1 MLGFIMKHIKYQIL
15 VNFCLIAAFSIVV
28 LAAVVLKIM
37 NDSVLHLSDSL
48 AADMTQR
55 TYETLNLPHQTFE
68 ALVQEEVS
76 RNLREAIASPR
87 LAANIEA
94 GQIKPL
100 QAELF
105 KQATGLEL
113 DFFVMFNLQGQIVTS
128 FPTDLSSASVEQFF
142 AKSELGSQIVRA
154 LRDHPDKL
162 PAHWMTFMRLDASLL
177 GSFGLRERDIEGQ
190 GGLAIAAAAAMM
202 NDFDEPIGLAL
213 IGRLL
218 NRYDAPLKRLQNVA
232 GYSSVVYLD
241 ATPIAQVGFA
251 APNAAKTFDLT
262 TLRIPPNILN
272 KMTDAPQKS
281 NQILELAGKRYLT
294 SCSTLKSMTG
304 RPVGRLCVGLPEIRI
319 TRIRDA
325 IFSDGVEMRRAL
337 QRWIIGIGGA
347 ALGVFAVLSLL
358 LATRIVTPLTRLVEV
373 AKTTADGNLTETSDI
388 RRDDETG
395 ILAAALN
402 AMVRH
407 LRQIV
412 ADVKRVAQNVSER
425 GHTMNAHTQIMRNR
439 AMQQAASMTQASSSM
454 EEMAINIR
462 QNADNAAQMEMLA
475 MKSAE
480 DALKSEQAVADT
492 VNAMREIVKRT
503 SIIEDIARQTRLL
516 SLNATI
522 EASHAEEYGKGFA
535 VVAAEVRDL
544 AESSQ
549 NAAEEITE
557 LTGSGIAI
565 AERAG
570 DMLKRLV
577 PDIQQTAAIVQEIS
591 AATYEQT
598 KGVEQINNAIQELD
612 AVTQQNSVT
621 SEELAVSAE
630 ELSVQ
635 ASLLLQAIEFFK
647 TDSPPT

>member
-37 NDSVLHLSDSL
+37 NDSILHLSDSL

-76 RNLREAIASPR
+76 RNLREAIASPS
-87 LAANIEA
+87 LAANLEA

-128 FPTDLSSASVEQFF
+128 FPTDLSSAGVEQFF

-154 LRDHPDKL
+154 LREYPDNL
-162 PAHWMTFMRLDASLL
+162 PAHWMTFMRLDAPLL

-190 GGLAIAAAAAMM
+190 GGLAIAAAAAMR

-218 NRYDAPLKRLQNVA
+218 NRYDAPLKRLQNVG
-232 GYSSVVYLD
+232 GYSCAVYLD

-251 APNAAKTFDLT
+251 APNAKTFDLA
-262 TLRIPPNILN
+262 TLRIPPNILDN
-272 KMTDAPQKS
+272 MADAPQKA
-281 NQILELAGKRYLT
+281 NQILDLAGKRYLT

-319 TRIRDA
+319 TRMRDA
-325 IFSDGVEMRRAL
+325 IFEDGAAMRRAL
-337 QRWIIGIGGA
+337 QTWIIGIGGA
-347 ALGVFAVLSLL
+347 ALVVFAALSLL
-358 LATRIVTPLTRLVEV
+358 IATRIVTPLTRLVEV

-395 ILAAALN
+395 ILAATLN

-480 DALKSEQAVADT
+480 DTLKSEQAVADT

-591 AATYEQT
+591 AATKEQT
-598 KGVEQINNAIQELD
+598 KGVEQINSAIQELD

-621 SEELAVSAE
+621 SEELAASAE
-630 ELSVQ
+630 ELSAQ

>member
-37 NDSVLHLSDSL
+37 NDSILHLSDSL

-76 RNLREAIASPR
+76 RNLREAIASPS
-87 LAANIEA
+87 LAANLEA

-128 FPTDLSSASVEQFF
+128 FPTDLSSAGVEQFF

-154 LRDHPDKL
+154 LREYPDNL
-162 PAHWMTFMRLDASLL
+162 PAHWMTFMRLDAPLL

-190 GGLAIAAAAAMM
+190 GGLAIAAAAAMR

-218 NRYDAPLKRLQNVA
+218 NRYDAPLKRLQNVG
-232 GYSSVVYLD
+232 GYSCAVYLD

-251 APNAAKTFDLT
+251 APNAKTFDLA
-262 TLRIPPNILN
+262 TLRIPPNILDN
-272 KMTDAPQKS
+272 MADAPQKA
-281 NQILELAGKRYLT
+281 NQILDLAGKRYLT

-319 TRIRDA
+319 TRMRDA
-325 IFSDGVEMRRAL
+325 IFEDGAAMRRAL
-337 QRWIIGIGGA
+337 QTWIIGIGGA
-347 ALGVFAVLSLL
+347 ALVVFAALSLL
-358 LATRIVTPLTRLVEV
+358 IATRIVTPLTLLVEV

-480 DALKSEQAVADT
+480 DTLKSEQAVADT

-591 AATYEQT
+591 AATKEQT
-598 KGVEQINNAIQELD
+598 KGVEQINSAIQELD

-621 SEELAVSAE
+621 SEELAASAE
-630 ELSVQ
+630 ELSAQ

-647 TDSPPT
+647 TDSPST

>member
-37 NDSVLHLSDSL
+37 NDSILHLSDSL

-76 RNLREAIASPR
+76 RNLREAIASPS
-87 LAANIEA
+87 LAANLEA

-128 FPTDLSSASVEQFF
+128 FPTDLSSAGVEQFF

-154 LRDHPDKL
+154 LREYPDNL
-162 PAHWMTFMRLDASLL
+162 PAHWMTFMRLDAPLL

-190 GGLAIAAAAAMM
+190 GGLAIAAAAAMR

-218 NRYDAPLKRLQNVA
+218 NRYDAPLKRLQNVG
-232 GYSSVVYLD
+232 GYSCAVYLD

-251 APNAAKTFDLT
+251 APNAKTFDLA
-262 TLRIPPNILN
+262 TLRIPPNILDN
-272 KMTDAPQKS
+272 MADAPQKA
-281 NQILELAGKRYLT
+281 NQILDLAGKRYLT

-319 TRIRDA
+319 TRMRDA
-325 IFSDGVEMRRAL
+325 IFEDGAAMRRAL
-337 QRWIIGIGGA
+337 QTWIIGIGGA
-347 ALGVFAVLSLL
+347 ALVVFAALSLL
-358 LATRIVTPLTRLVEV
+358 IATRIVTPLTLLVEV

-395 ILAAALN
+395 ILAATLN

-480 DALKSEQAVADT
+480 DTLKSEQAVADT

-591 AATYEQT
+591 AATKEQT
-598 KGVEQINNAIQELD
+598 KGVEQINSAIQELD

-621 SEELAVSAE
+621 SEELAASAE
-630 ELSVQ
+630 ELSAQ

-647 TDSPPT
+647 TNSPST

>member
-76 RNLREAIASPR
+76 RNLREAIASPS
-87 LAANIEA
+87 LVANIEA

-128 FPTDLSSASVEQFF
+128 FPTDLSSAGVEQFF

-154 LRDHPDKL
+154 LQEHPDKL
-162 PAHWMTFMRLDASLL
+162 PAHWMTFMRLDAPLL

-218 NRYDAPLKRLQNVA
+218 NRYDAPLKRLQNVG
-232 GYSSVVYLD
+232 GYSCVVYLD

-251 APNAAKTFDLT
+251 ELNAKSFDLA
-262 TLRIPPNILN
+262 TLRIPPNILD
-272 KMTDAPQKS
+272 KMADAPQKA
-281 NQILELAGKRYLT
+281 NQILDLAGKRYLT

-319 TRIRDA
+319 TRMRDA
-325 IFSDGVEMRRAL
+325 IFEDGAAMRRAL
-337 QRWIIGIGGA
+337 QAWIIGIGGA

-358 LATRIVTPLTRLVEV
+358 IATRIVTPLTRLVEV
-373 AKTTADGNLTETSDI
+373 AKTTAAGNLTETSDI

-395 ILAAALN
+395 ILAATLN

-462 QNADNAAQMEMLA
+462 QNADNAAQMEILA

-480 DALKSEQAVADT
+480 DALKSEQTVADT

-591 AATYEQT
+591 AATKEQT
-598 KGVEQINNAIQELD
+598 RGVEQINNAIQELD

-621 SEELAVSAE
+621 SEELAASAE
-630 ELSVQ
+630 ELSAQ
-635 ASLLLQAIEFFK
+635 ASLLLHAIEFFK
-647 TDSPPT
+647 TDSSPT

>member
-37 NDSVLHLSDSL
+37 NDSILHLSDSL

-76 RNLREAIASPR
+76 RNLREAIASPS
-87 LAANIEA
+87 LAANLEA

-128 FPTDLSSASVEQFF
+128 FPTDLSSAGVEQFF

-154 LRDHPDKL
+154 LREYPDNL
-162 PAHWMTFMRLDASLL
+162 PAHWMTFMRLDAPLL

-190 GGLAIAAAAAMM
+190 GGLAIAAAAAMR

-218 NRYDAPLKRLQNVA
+218 NRYDAPLKRLQNVG
-232 GYSSVVYLD
+232 GYSCAVYLD

-251 APNAAKTFDLT
+251 ASNAKSFDLA
-262 TLRIPPNILN
+262 TLRIPPNILDN
-272 KMTDAPQKS
+272 MADASQKA
-281 NQILELAGKRYLT
+281 NQILDLAGKRYLT

-319 TRIRDA
+319 TRMRDA
-325 IFSDGVEMRRAL
+325 IFEDGAAMRRAL
-337 QRWIIGIGGA
+337 QTWIIGIGGA
-347 ALGVFAVLSLL
+347 ALVVFAALSLL
-358 LATRIVTPLTRLVEV
+358 IATRIVTPLTRLVEV

-395 ILAAALN
+395 ILAATLN

-480 DALKSEQAVADT
+480 DTLKSEQAVADT

-591 AATYEQT
+591 AATKEQT
-598 KGVEQINNAIQELD
+598 KGVEQINSAIQELD

-621 SEELAVSAE
+621 SEELAASAE

>member
-37 NDSVLHLSDSL
+37 NDSILHLSDSL

-76 RNLREAIASPR
+76 RNLREAIASPS
-87 LAANIEA
+87 LAANLEA

-128 FPTDLSSASVEQFF
+128 FPTDLSSAGVEQFF

-154 LRDHPDKL
+154 LQEYPDNL
-162 PAHWMTFMRLDASLL
+162 PAHWMTFMRLDAPLL

-190 GGLAIAAAAAMM
+190 GGLAIAAAAAMR

-218 NRYDAPLKRLQNVA
+218 NRYDAPLKRLQNVG
-232 GYSSVVYLD
+232 GYSCAVYLD

-251 APNAAKTFDLT
+251 ASNAKSFDLA
-262 TLRIPPNILN
+262 TLRIPPNILDN
-272 KMTDAPQKS
+272 MADASQKA
-281 NQILELAGKRYLT
+281 NQILDLAGKRYLT

-325 IFSDGVEMRRAL
+325 IFSDGAEMRRAL

-395 ILAAALN
+395 ILAATLN

-480 DALKSEQAVADT
+480 DTLKSEQAVADT

-591 AATYEQT
+591 AATKEQT
-598 KGVEQINNAIQELD
+598 KGVEQINSAIQELD

-621 SEELAVSAE
+621 SEELAASAE

-647 TDSPPT
+647 TDSPST

>member
-37 NDSVLHLSDSL
+37 NDSILHLSDSL

-76 RNLREAIASPR
+76 RNLREAIASPS
-87 LAANIEA
+87 LAANLEA

-128 FPTDLSSASVEQFF
+128 FPTDLSSAGVEQFF
-142 AKSELGSQIVRA
+142 ATSELGSQIVRA
-154 LRDHPDKL
+154 LREYPDNL
-162 PAHWMTFMRLDASLL
+162 PAHWMTFMRLDAPLL

-218 NRYDAPLKRLQNVA
+218 NRYDAPLKRLQNVG
-232 GYSSVVYLD
+232 GYSCAVYLD

-251 APNAAKTFDLT
+251 ASNAKSFDLA
-262 TLRIPPNILN
+262 TLRIPPNILDN
-272 KMTDAPQKS
+272 MADASQKA
-281 NQILELAGKRYLT
+281 NQILDLAGKRYLT
-294 SCSTLKSMTG
+294 SCSTLKNMTG

-319 TRIRDA
+319 TRMRDA
-325 IFSDGVEMRRAL
+325 IFEDGAAMRRAL
-337 QRWIIGIGGA
+337 QTWIIGIGGA

-358 LATRIVTPLTRLVEV
+358 IATRIVTPLTRLVEV

-395 ILAAALN
+395 ILAATLN

-480 DALKSEQAVADT
+480 DTLKSEQAVADT

-591 AATYEQT
+591 AATKEQT
-598 KGVEQINNAIQELD
+598 KGVEQINSAIQELD

-621 SEELAVSAE
+621 SEELAASAE
-630 ELSVQ
+630 ELSAQ

>member
-76 RNLREAIASPR
+76 RNLREAIASPS
-87 LAANIEA
+87 LAAHLDA

-128 FPTDLSSASVEQFF
+128 FPTDLSSAGVEQFF

-162 PAHWMTFMRLDASLL
+162 PAHWMTFMRMDAPLL

-251 APNAAKTFDLT
+251 APNAKTFDLA
-262 TLRIPPNILN
+262 TLRIPPNILDN
-272 KMTDAPQKS
+272 MADAPQKA
-281 NQILELAGKRYLT
+281 NQILDLAGKRYLT

-304 RPVGRLCVGLPEIRI
+304 RPVGRLCVGLPETRI
-319 TRIRDA
+319 TRMRDA
-325 IFSDGVEMRRAL
+325 IFEDGAAMRRAL
-337 QRWIIGIGGA
+337 QTWIIGIGGA

-358 LATRIVTPLTRLVEV
+358 IATRIVTPLTRLVEV
-373 AKTTADGNLTETSDI
+373 AKTTAAGNLTETSDI

-395 ILAAALN
+395 ILAATLN

-591 AATYEQT
+591 AATHEQT

-621 SEELAVSAE
+621 SEELAASAE

>member
-37 NDSVLHLSDSL
+37 NDSILHLSDSL

-76 RNLREAIASPR
+76 RNLREAIASPS
-87 LAANIEA
+87 LAANLEA

-128 FPTDLSSASVEQFF
+128 FPTDLSSAGVEQFF

-154 LRDHPDKL
+154 LREYPDNL
-162 PAHWMTFMRLDASLL
+162 PAHWMTFMRLDAPLL

-190 GGLAIAAAAAMM
+190 GGLAIAAAAAMR

-218 NRYDAPLKRLQNVA
+218 NRYDAPLKRLQNVG
-232 GYSSVVYLD
+232 GYSCAVYLD

-251 APNAAKTFDLT
+251 APNAKTFDLA
-262 TLRIPPNILN
+262 TLRIPPNILDN
-272 KMTDAPQKS
+272 MADAPQKA
-281 NQILELAGKRYLT
+281 NQILDLAGKRYLT

-319 TRIRDA
+319 TRMRDA
-325 IFSDGVEMRRAL
+325 IFEDGAAMRRAL
-337 QRWIIGIGGA
+337 QTWIIGIGGA
-347 ALGVFAVLSLL
+347 ALVVFAALSLL
-358 LATRIVTPLTRLVEV
+358 IATRIVTPLTRLVEV

-395 ILAAALN
+395 ILAATLN

-480 DALKSEQAVADT
+480 DTLKSEQAVADT

-591 AATYEQT
+591 AATKEQT
-598 KGVEQINNAIQELD
+598 KGVEQINSAIQELD

-621 SEELAVSAE
+621 SEELAASAE
-630 ELSVQ
+630 ELSAQ

-647 TDSPPT
+647 TDSPST

>member
-37 NDSVLHLSDSL
+37 NDSILHLSDSL

-76 RNLREAIASPR
+76 RNLREAIASPS
-87 LAANIEA
+87 LAANLEA

-128 FPTDLSSASVEQFF
+128 FPTDLSSAGVEQFF

-154 LRDHPDKL
+154 LREYPDNL
-162 PAHWMTFMRLDASLL
+162 PAHWMTFMRLDAPLL

-190 GGLAIAAAAAMM
+190 GGLAIAAAAAMR

-218 NRYDAPLKRLQNVA
+218 NRYDAPLKRLQNVG
-232 GYSSVVYLD
+232 GYSCAVYLD

-251 APNAAKTFDLT
+251 ASNAKSFDLA
-262 TLRIPPNILN
+262 TLRIPPNILDN
-272 KMTDAPQKS
+272 MADASQKA
-281 NQILELAGKRYLT
+281 NQILDLAGKRYLT
-294 SCSTLKSMTG
+294 SCSTLKNMTG

-319 TRIRDA
+319 TRMRDA
-325 IFSDGVEMRRAL
+325 IFEDGAAMRRAL
-337 QRWIIGIGGA
+337 QTWIIGIGGA
-347 ALGVFAVLSLL
+347 ALVVFAALSLL
-358 LATRIVTPLTRLVEV
+358 IATRIVTPLTRLVEV

-395 ILAAALN
+395 ILAATLN

-480 DALKSEQAVADT
+480 DTLKSEQAVADT

-591 AATYEQT
+591 AATKEQT
-598 KGVEQINNAIQELD
+598 KGVEQINSAIQELD

-621 SEELAVSAE
+621 SEELAASAE

>member
-37 NDSVLHLSDSL
+37 NDSILHLSDSL

-76 RNLREAIASPR
+76 RNLREAIASPS
-87 LAANIEA
+87 LAANLEA

-128 FPTDLSSASVEQFF
+128 FPTDLSSAGVEQFF

-154 LRDHPDKL
+154 LREYPDNL
-162 PAHWMTFMRLDASLL
+162 PAHWMTFMRLDAPLL

-218 NRYDAPLKRLQNVA
+218 NRYDAPLKRLQNVG
-232 GYSSVVYLD
+232 GYSCAVYLD

-251 APNAAKTFDLT
+251 APNAKTFDLA
-262 TLRIPPNILN
+262 TLRIPPNILDN
-272 KMTDAPQKS
+272 MADAPQKA
-281 NQILELAGKRYLT
+281 NQILDLAGKRYLT

-319 TRIRDA
+319 TRMRDA
-325 IFSDGVEMRRAL
+325 IFEDGAAMRRAL
-337 QRWIIGIGGA
+337 QTWIIGIGGA
-347 ALGVFAVLSLL
+347 ALVVFAALSLL
-358 LATRIVTPLTRLVEV
+358 IATRIVTPLTRLVEV

-395 ILAAALN
+395 ILAATLN

-462 QNADNAAQMEMLA
+462 QNADNASHMEMIA
-475 MKSAE
+475 TKSAE

-492 VNAMREIVKRT
+492 LNAMREIVKRT

-591 AATYEQT
+591 AATKEQT
-598 KGVEQINNAIQELD
+598 KGVEQINSAIQELD

-621 SEELAVSAE
+621 SEELAASAE
-630 ELSVQ
+630 ELSAQ

-647 TDSPPT
+647 TDSPST

>member
-37 NDSVLHLSDSL
+37 NDSILHLSDSL

-76 RNLREAIASPR
+76 RNLREAIASPS
-87 LAANIEA
+87 LAANLEA

-128 FPTDLSSASVEQFF
+128 FPTDLSSAGVEQFF

-154 LRDHPDKL
+154 LREYPDNL
-162 PAHWMTFMRLDASLL
+162 PAHWMTFMRLDAPLL

-190 GGLAIAAAAAMM
+190 GGLAIAAAAAMR

-218 NRYDAPLKRLQNVA
+218 NRYDAPLKRLQNVG
-232 GYSSVVYLD
+232 GYSCAVYLD

-251 APNAAKTFDLT
+251 APNAKTFDLA
-262 TLRIPPNILN
+262 TLRIPPNILDN
-272 KMTDAPQKS
+272 MADASQKA
-281 NQILELAGKRYLT
+281 NQILDLAGKRYLT
-294 SCSTLKSMTG
+294 SCSTLKNMTG

-319 TRIRDA
+319 TRMRDA
-325 IFSDGVEMRRAL
+325 IFEDGAAMRRAL
-337 QRWIIGIGGA
+337 QTWIIGIGGA
-347 ALGVFAVLSLL
+347 ALVVFAALSLL
-358 LATRIVTPLTRLVEV
+358 IATRIVTPLTRLVEV

-395 ILAAALN
+395 ILAATLN

-480 DALKSEQAVADT
+480 DTLKSEQAVADT

-591 AATYEQT
+591 AATKEQT
-598 KGVEQINNAIQELD
+598 KGVEQINSAIQELD

-621 SEELAVSAE
+621 SEELAASAE

>member
-37 NDSVLHLSDSL
+37 NDSILHLSDSL

-76 RNLREAIASPR
+76 RNLREAIASPS
-87 LAANIEA
+87 LAANLEA

-128 FPTDLSSASVEQFF
+128 FPTDLSSAGVEQFF
-142 AKSELGSQIVRA
+142 ATSELGSQIVRA
-154 LRDHPDKL
+154 LREYPDNL
-162 PAHWMTFMRLDASLL
+162 PAHWMTFMRLDAPLL

-190 GGLAIAAAAAMM
+190 GGLAIAAAAAMR

-218 NRYDAPLKRLQNVA
+218 NRYDAPLKRLQNVG
-232 GYSSVVYLD
+232 GYSCAVYLD

-251 APNAAKTFDLT
+251 ASNAKSFDLA
-262 TLRIPPNILN
+262 TLRIPPNILDN
-272 KMTDAPQKS
+272 MADASQKA
-281 NQILELAGKRYLT
+281 NQILDLAGKRYLT
-294 SCSTLKSMTG
+294 SCSTLKNMTG

-319 TRIRDA
+319 TRMRDA
-325 IFSDGVEMRRAL
+325 IFEDGAAMRRAL
-337 QRWIIGIGGA
+337 QTWIIGIGGA

-358 LATRIVTPLTRLVEV
+358 IATRIVTPLTRLVEV

-395 ILAAALN
+395 ILAATLN

-480 DALKSEQAVADT
+480 DTLKSEQAVADT

-591 AATYEQT
+591 AATKEQT
-598 KGVEQINNAIQELD
+598 KGVEQINSAIQELD

-621 SEELAVSAE
+621 SEELAASAE
-630 ELSVQ
+630 ELSAQ

>member
-37 NDSVLHLSDSL
+37 NDSILHLSDSL

-76 RNLREAIASPR
+76 RNLREAIASPS
-87 LAANIEA
+87 LAANLEA

-128 FPTDLSSASVEQFF
+128 FPTDLSSAGVEQFF

-154 LRDHPDKL
+154 LREYPDNL
-162 PAHWMTFMRLDASLL
+162 PAHWMTFMRLDAPLL

-190 GGLAIAAAAAMM
+190 GGLAIAAAAAMR

-218 NRYDAPLKRLQNVA
+218 NRYDAPLKRLQNVG
-232 GYSSVVYLD
+232 GYSCAVYLD

-251 APNAAKTFDLT
+251 ASNAKSFDLA
-262 TLRIPPNILN
+262 TLRIPPNILDN
-272 KMTDAPQKS
+272 MADASQKA
-281 NQILELAGKRYLT
+281 NQILDLAGKRYLT
-294 SCSTLKSMTG
+294 SCSTLKNMTG

-319 TRIRDA
+319 TRMRDA
-325 IFSDGVEMRRAL
+325 IFEDGAAMRRAL
-337 QRWIIGIGGA
+337 QTWIIGIGGA

-358 LATRIVTPLTRLVEV
+358 IATRIVTPLTRLVEV

-395 ILAAALN
+395 ILAATLN

-480 DALKSEQAVADT
+480 DTLKSEQAVADT

-591 AATYEQT
+591 AATKEQT
-598 KGVEQINNAIQELD
+598 KGVEQINSAIQELD

-621 SEELAVSAE
+621 SEELAASAE
-630 ELSVQ
+630 ELSAQ

-647 TDSPPT
+647 TDSPST

>member
-37 NDSVLHLSDSL
+37 NDSILHLSDSL

-76 RNLREAIASPR
+76 RNLREAIASPS
-87 LAANIEA
+87 LAANLEA

-128 FPTDLSSASVEQFF
+128 FPTDLSSAGVEQFF

-154 LRDHPDKL
+154 LREYPDNL
-162 PAHWMTFMRLDASLL
+162 PAHWMTFMRLDAPLL

-190 GGLAIAAAAAMM
+190 GGLAIAAAAAMR

-218 NRYDAPLKRLQNVA
+218 NRYDAPLKRLQNVG
-232 GYSSVVYLD
+232 GYSCAVYLD

-251 APNAAKTFDLT
+251 APNAKTFDLA
-262 TLRIPPNILN
+262 TLRIPPNILDN
-272 KMTDAPQKS
+272 MADAPQKA
-281 NQILELAGKRYLT
+281 NQILDLAGKRYLT
-294 SCSTLKSMTG
+294 SCSTLKNMTG

-319 TRIRDA
+319 TRMRDA
-325 IFSDGVEMRRAL
+325 IFEDGAAMRRAL
-337 QRWIIGIGGA
+337 QTWIIGIGGA
-347 ALGVFAVLSLL
+347 ALVVFAALSLL
-358 LATRIVTPLTRLVEV
+358 IATRIVTPLTRLVEV

-395 ILAAALN
+395 ILAATLN

-480 DALKSEQAVADT
+480 DTLKSEQAVADT

-591 AATYEQT
+591 AATKEQT
-598 KGVEQINNAIQELD
+598 KGVEQINSAIQELD

-621 SEELAVSAE
+621 SEELAASAE
-630 ELSVQ
+630 ELSAQ

-647 TDSPPT
+647 TDSPST

>member
-37 NDSVLHLSDSL
+37 NDSILHLSDSL

-68 ALVQEEVS
+68 TLVQEEVS
-76 RNLREAIASPR
+76 RNLREAIASPS
-87 LAANIEA
+87 LAAHLEA

-128 FPTDLSSASVEQFF
+128 FPTDLSSAGVEQFF

-154 LRDHPDKL
+154 LQEHPDKL
-162 PAHWMTFMRLDASLL
+162 PAHWMTFMRLDAPLL

-251 APNAAKTFDLT
+251 ELNAKSFDLA
-262 TLRIPPNILN
+262 TLRIPPNILD
-272 KMTDAPQKS
+272 KMADAPQKA
-281 NQILELAGKRYLT
+281 NQILDLAGKRYLT

-304 RPVGRLCVGLPEIRI
+304 RPVGRLCVGLPETRI
-319 TRIRDA
+319 TRMRDA
-325 IFSDGVEMRRAL
+325 IFEDGAAMRRAL
-337 QRWIIGIGGA
+337 QTWIIGIGGG

-358 LATRIVTPLTRLVEV
+358 IATRIVTPLTRLVEV
-373 AKTTADGNLTETSDI
+373 AKTTAAGNLTETSDI

-395 ILAAALN
+395 ILAATLN

-480 DALKSEQAVADT
+480 DTLKSEQAVADT

-591 AATYEQT
+591 AATKEQT
-598 KGVEQINNAIQELD
+598 KGVEQINSAIQELD

-621 SEELAVSAE
+621 SEELAASAE
-630 ELSVQ
+630 ELSAQ

-647 TDSPPT
+647 TDSPST

>member
-37 NDSVLHLSDSL
+37 NDSILHLSDSL

-76 RNLREAIASPR
+76 RNLREAIASPS
-87 LAANIEA
+87 LAANLEA

-128 FPTDLSSASVEQFF
+128 FPTDLSSAGVEQFF

-154 LRDHPDKL
+154 LREYPDNL
-162 PAHWMTFMRLDASLL
+162 PAHWMTFMRLDAPLL

-190 GGLAIAAAAAMM
+190 GGLAIAAAAAMR

-218 NRYDAPLKRLQNVA
+218 NRYDAPLKRLQNVG
-232 GYSSVVYLD
+232 GYSCAVYLD

-251 APNAAKTFDLT
+251 APNAKTFDLA
-262 TLRIPPNILN
+262 TLRIPPNILDN
-272 KMTDAPQKS
+272 MADAPQKA
-281 NQILELAGKRYLT
+281 NQILDLAGKRYLT

-319 TRIRDA
+319 TRMRDA
-325 IFSDGVEMRRAL
+325 IFEDGAAMRRAL
-337 QRWIIGIGGA
+337 QTWIIGIGGA
-347 ALGVFAVLSLL
+347 ALVVFAALSLL
-358 LATRIVTPLTRLVEV
+358 IATRIVTPLTRLVEV

-395 ILAAALN
+395 ILAATLN

-480 DALKSEQAVADT
+480 DTLKSEQAVADT

-591 AATYEQT
+591 AATKEQT
-598 KGVEQINNAIQELD
+598 KGVEQINSAIQELD

-621 SEELAVSAE
+621 SEELAASAE

>member
-37 NDSVLHLSDSL
+37 NDSILHLSDSL

-76 RNLREAIASPR
+76 RNLREAIASPS
-87 LAANIEA
+87 LAANLEA

-128 FPTDLSSASVEQFF
+128 FPTDLSSAGVEQFF

-154 LRDHPDKL
+154 LREYPDNL
-162 PAHWMTFMRLDASLL
+162 PAHWMTFMRLDAPLL

-190 GGLAIAAAAAMM
+190 GGLAIAAAAAMR

-218 NRYDAPLKRLQNVA
+218 NRYDAPLKRLQNVG
-232 GYSSVVYLD
+232 GYSCAVYLD

-251 APNAAKTFDLT
+251 APNAKTFDLA
-262 TLRIPPNILN
+262 TLRIPPNILDN
-272 KMTDAPQKS
+272 MADAPQKA
-281 NQILELAGKRYLT
+281 NQILDLAGKRYLT

-319 TRIRDA
+319 TRMRDA
-325 IFSDGVEMRRAL
+325 IFEDGAAMRRAL
-337 QRWIIGIGGA
+337 QTWIIGIGGA
-347 ALGVFAVLSLL
+347 ALVVFAALSLL
-358 LATRIVTPLTRLVEV
+358 IATRIVTPLTLLVEV

-395 ILAAALN
+395 ILAATLN

-480 DALKSEQAVADT
+480 DTLKSEQAVADT

-591 AATYEQT
+591 AATKEQT
-598 KGVEQINNAIQELD
+598 KGVEQINSAIQELD

-621 SEELAVSAE
+621 SEELAASAE
-630 ELSVQ
+630 ELSAQ

-647 TDSPPT
+647 TDSPST

>member
-1 MLGFIMKHIKYQIL
+1 MLGFSMKHIKYQIL

-37 NDSVLHLSDSL
+37 NDSILHLSDSL

-76 RNLREAIASPR
+76 RNLREAIASPS
-87 LAANIEA
+87 LAANLEA

-128 FPTDLSSASVEQFF
+128 FPTDLSSAGVEQFF

-154 LRDHPDKL
+154 LREYPDNL
-162 PAHWMTFMRLDASLL
+162 PAHWMTFMRLDAPLL

-190 GGLAIAAAAAMM
+190 GGLAIAAAAAMR

-218 NRYDAPLKRLQNVA
+218 NRYDAPLKRLQNVG
-232 GYSSVVYLD
+232 GYSCAVYLD

-251 APNAAKTFDLT
+251 APNAKTFDLA
-262 TLRIPPNILN
+262 TLRIPPNILDN
-272 KMTDAPQKS
+272 MADAPQKA
-281 NQILELAGKRYLT
+281 NQILDLAGKRYLT

-319 TRIRDA
+319 TRMRDA
-325 IFSDGVEMRRAL
+325 IFEDGAAMRRAL
-337 QRWIIGIGGA
+337 QTWIIGIGGA
-347 ALGVFAVLSLL
+347 ALVVFAALSLL
-358 LATRIVTPLTRLVEV
+358 IATRIVTPLTRLVEV

-395 ILAAALN
+395 ILAATLN

-480 DALKSEQAVADT
+480 DTLKSEQAVADT

-591 AATYEQT
+591 AATKEQT
-598 KGVEQINNAIQELD
+598 KGVEQINSAIQELD

-621 SEELAVSAE
+621 SEELAASAE
-630 ELSVQ
+630 ELSAQ

-647 TDSPPT
+647 TDSPST

>member
-37 NDSVLHLSDSL
+37 NDSILHLSDSL

-68 ALVQEEVS
+68 TLVQEEVS
-76 RNLREAIASPR
+76 RNLREAIASPS
-87 LAANIEA
+87 LAAHLEA

-128 FPTDLSSASVEQFF
+128 FPTDLSSAGVEQFF

-154 LRDHPDKL
+154 LQEHPDKL
-162 PAHWMTFMRLDASLL
+162 PAHWMTFMRLDAPLL

-251 APNAAKTFDLT
+251 ELNAKSFDLA
-262 TLRIPPNILN
+262 TLRIPPNILD
-272 KMTDAPQKS
+272 KMADAPQKA
-281 NQILELAGKRYLT
+281 NQILDLAGKRYLT

-304 RPVGRLCVGLPEIRI
+304 RPVGRLCVGLPETRI
-319 TRIRDA
+319 TRMRDA
-325 IFSDGVEMRRAL
+325 IFEDGAAMRRAL
-337 QRWIIGIGGA
+337 QTWIIGIGGA

-358 LATRIVTPLTRLVEV
+358 IATRIVTPLTRLVEV
-373 AKTTADGNLTETSDI
+373 AKTTAAGNLTETSDI

-395 ILAAALN
+395 ILAATLN

-480 DALKSEQAVADT
+480 DTLKSEQAVADT

-591 AATYEQT
+591 AATKEQT
-598 KGVEQINNAIQELD
+598 KGVEQINSAIQELD

-621 SEELAVSAE
+621 SEELAASAE
-630 ELSVQ
+630 ELSAQ

-647 TDSPPT
+647 TDSPST

>member
-37 NDSVLHLSDSL
+37 NDSILHLSDSL

-76 RNLREAIASPR
+76 RNLREAIASPS
-87 LAANIEA
+87 LAANLEA

-128 FPTDLSSASVEQFF
+128 FPTDLSSAGVEQFF

-154 LRDHPDKL
+154 LREYPDNL
-162 PAHWMTFMRLDASLL
+162 PAHWMTFMRLDAPLL

-190 GGLAIAAAAAMM
+190 GGLAIAAAAAMR

-218 NRYDAPLKRLQNVA
+218 NRYDAPLKRLQNVG
-232 GYSSVVYLD
+232 GYSCAVYLD

-251 APNAAKTFDLT
+251 APNAKTFDLA
-262 TLRIPPNILN
+262 TLRIPPNILDN
-272 KMTDAPQKS
+272 MADAPQKS

-319 TRIRDA
+319 TRMRDA
-325 IFSDGVEMRRAL
+325 IFEDGAAMRRAL
-337 QRWIIGIGGA
+337 QTWIIGIGGA
-347 ALGVFAVLSLL
+347 ALVVFAALSLL
-358 LATRIVTPLTRLVEV
+358 IATRIVTPLTRLVEV

-395 ILAAALN
+395 ILAATLN

-480 DALKSEQAVADT
+480 DTLKSEQAVADT

-591 AATYEQT
+591 AATKEQT
-598 KGVEQINNAIQELD
+598 KGVEQINSAIQELD

-621 SEELAVSAE
+621 SEELAASAE
-630 ELSVQ
+630 ELSAQ

-647 TDSPPT
+647 TDSPST